1 MREHTH
7 AGMSLY
13 GSAGSRKYL
22 NAAERRRFAKAA
34 LRTPLEVQLFCIV
47 LSLTGGRISEILA
60 VTPAAIDI
68 DSGVVNIVTLK
79 RRKRGMVRQVP
90 LPRNVIGKLDHTFH
104 LRRRQHDP
112 DFASRRIWKWSRTT
126 AWRRVKEVMAAAHVT
141 GTPAMPKGLRHGF
154 GVNAFQ
160 SLVPPHLVQRWL
172 GHASLRTTSIYADVI
187 GPEERAFATRMWA
200 NIFTDRTLPLRRCS
214 RHRPPAI
221 SGRA

>member
-1 MREHTH
+1 MREHIH

-90 LPRNVIGKLDHTFH
+90 LPRSVIGKLEITPSIFGDVNTIQI
-104 LRRRQHDP
+104 LPLGGSGNGAERQHGGG
-112 DFASRRIWKWSRTT
+112 SRKS
-126 AWRRVKEVMAAAHVT
+126 WRRPM
-141 GTPAMPKGLRHGF
+141 LR
-154 GVNAFQ
+154 VRQ
-160 SLVPPHLVQRWL
+160 PCQR
-172 GHASLRTTSIYADVI
+172 DC
-187 GPEERAFATRMWA
+187 ATA
-200 NIFTDRTLPLRRCS
+200 L
-214 RHRPPAI
+214 A
-221 SGRA
+221 

>member
-79 RRKRGMVRQVP
+79 RRKRGMVWQVP
-90 LPRNVIGKLDHTFH
+90 LPRSVIGKLEITPSTSATST
-104 LRRRQHDP
+104 R
-112 DFASRRIWKWSRTT
+112 SRYCLS
-126 AWRRVKEVMAAAHVT
+126 ADLEMEPNDSMAAGQGSHGGGPCYGYASHAKGIAPRLWRECVSVAGAAALGAALARACIVT
-141 GTPAMPKGLRHGF
+141 YL
-154 GVNAFQ
+154 
-160 SLVPPHLVQRWL
+160 
-172 GHASLRTTSIYADVI
+172 YADVI

-221 SGRA
+221 SGGA

>member
-104 LRRRQHDP
+104 LRATR
-112 DFASRRIWKWSRTT
+112 SRFCLS
-126 AWRRVKEVMAAAHVT
+126 ADLEMEPNDSMAAGQGSHGGGPCYGYASHAKGIAPRLWRECVSVAGAAALGAALARACIVTYHIYLCRRDRSRGARVCHAHV
-141 GTPAMPKGLRHGF
+141 GKYL
-154 GVNAFQ
+154 
-160 SLVPPHLVQRWL
+160 
-172 GHASLRTTSIYADVI
+172 Y
-187 GPEERAFATRMWA
+187 
-200 NIFTDRTLPLRRCS
+200 
-214 RHRPPAI
+214 
-221 SGRA
+221 